1 MGQNRT
7 IRIKAERRQELGKEK
22 VKKLRKMGYIP
33 AVVYGQGKVYE
44 YVKVKQK
51 DINILIREKTPFF
64 ELELD
69 NGKIYRVSLKDVQ
82 IHPVTDQPIHFDF
95 YVTEIVR

>member
-1 MGQNRT
+1 MSESST
-7 IRIKAERRQELGKEK
+7 IRIKAEIRQELGKEK
-22 VKKLRKMGYIP
+22 VKKLRKIGYIP

-44 YVKVKQK
+44 YVKVRQK
-51 DINILIREKTPFF
+51 DINILIKEETPFF

-69 NGKIYRVSLKDVQ
+69 NGKIYKVALKDVQ

-95 YVTEIVR
+95 YVMEVVK

>member
-1 MGQNRT
+1 MSENGT
-7 IRIKAERRQELGKEK
+7 IRIKAERREELGKEK

-44 YVKVKQK
+44 YVKVRQK
-51 DINILIREKTPFF
+51 DINILIKEGTPFF
-64 ELELD
+64 ELELN
-69 NGKIYRVSLKDVQ
+69 NGKIYKVILKDVQ

-95 YVTEIVR
+95 YVMEVIR